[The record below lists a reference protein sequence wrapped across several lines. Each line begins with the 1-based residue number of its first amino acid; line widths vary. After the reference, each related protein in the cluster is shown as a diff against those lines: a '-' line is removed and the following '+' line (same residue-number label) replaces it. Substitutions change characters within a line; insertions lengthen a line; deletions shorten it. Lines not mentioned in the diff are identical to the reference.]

1 MKPLIHAF
9 FLLLPVLLNAQAWTS
24 FTPFGDT
31 LGVYSISL
39 QGDQTAWFLG
49 CRTDGH
55 NLAMV
60 TRTTDGGATFNT
72 SSLPLQGAS
81 YTASITSTDAFT
93 AYVIALQDWGN
104 GITLK
109 TVNGGQTWENT
120 NTPWDPVVS
129 WPDYIH
135 AFAPAKICQIG
146 DPRNGE
152 FEIYNTANGGISW
165 GLVDGANIPDPL
177 PGEFGFNNGGSAVG
191 NHIWF
196 VTNRGR
202 VYHSSNA
209 GYNWDVTQTPLDALG
224 AISFSD
230 VNHGVV
236 TYWGVQDGS
245 DHLLS
250 TSDGG
255 ATWEDLSLPIAEDYH
270 FYGIPAYL
278 KGTSF
283 LVAGVYT
290 GDPLVGNNQT
300 WVSKDHGNTWT
311 QISEGEII
319 GWPAFN
325 SPTNGW
331 AGEWGPIIPT
341 DHTTRVFKYNGGP
354 LVGIF
359 SPESLNAEVSIGPN
373 PATEWVQLDIN
384 GTEPEDYWILLND
397 LHGRLVQKFEV
408 KSATRYS
415 HTFQLGSLPA
425 APYMITVSNKK
436 GSSSWPIMKQ

>member
-1 MKPLIHAF
+1 
-9 FLLLPVLLNAQAWTS
+9 
-24 FTPFGDT
+24 
-31 LGVYSISL
+31 
-39 QGDQTAWFLG
+39 
-49 CRTDGH
+49 
-55 NLAMV
+55 
-60 TRTTDGGATFNT
+60 
-72 SSLPLQGAS
+72 
-81 YTASITSTDAFT
+81 
-93 AYVIALQDWGN
+93 
-104 GITLK
+104 
-109 TVNGGQTWENT
+109 
-120 NTPWDPVVS
+120 
-129 WPDYIH
+129 
-135 AFAPAKICQIG
+135 
-146 DPRNGE
+146 
-152 FEIYNTANGGISW
+152 
-165 GLVDGANIPDPL
+165 
-177 PGEFGFNNGGSAVG
+177 
-191 NHIWF
+191 